1 MTRLINEIWSCKT
14 YVNMQQLMSILRK
27 IRCNIAMKASSLG
40 SRVTERSLQSLSINW
55 HSCNDPII
63 SSSLCWGLAHYKHW
77 LKGHIFVHKER
88 VPWHYLCSAERKVEE
103 DHQEE
108 KCREQVGAKTEKFTC
123 TWSHWAIC
131 YTKKRKNGK
140 YLPQTFRS
148 IES

>member
-14 YVNMQQLMSILRK
+14 YINMQQLMSILRK

-40 SRVTERSLQSLSINW
+40 ARVTARSLQSVSISW

-63 SSSLCWGLAHYKHW
+63 SSSLCWGLAHYNHW

-103 DHQEE
+103 DHQEDVQGTGWCQDWE
-108 KCREQVGAKTEKFTC
+108 V
-123 TWSHWAIC
+123 HL
-131 YTKKRKNGK
+131 
-140 YLPQTFRS
+140 YLVTLSSLPYQEEEEWKIFATDF
-148 IES
+148 